1 MIPKHFN
8 AMIHVERISLWS
20 KYFMDTTHKIYFRT
34 SYILGSKRQILRSIF
49 MN

>member
-20 KYFMDTTHKIYFRT
+20 IYFMDTTHKIYFRT
-34 SYILGSKRQILRSIF
+34 SYILGYLKIYIYELIKP
-49 MN
+49 